1 MAYTNKVEAGATGQ
15 EKATREPNLWEVEN
29 LDPKDYQRTA
39 PLPARLPSSARGLTL
54 DGVRDLLANL
64 DVLDDAEED
73 TSGSIILQSVDQP
86 LDDPETDLFLAY
98 SVAMQ
103 SGKL

>member
-1 MAYTNKVEAGATGQ
+1 M
-15 EKATREPNLWEVEN
+15 
-29 LDPKDYQRTA
+29 
-39 PLPARLPSSARGLTL
+39 
-54 DGVRDLLANL
+54 RDLLANL